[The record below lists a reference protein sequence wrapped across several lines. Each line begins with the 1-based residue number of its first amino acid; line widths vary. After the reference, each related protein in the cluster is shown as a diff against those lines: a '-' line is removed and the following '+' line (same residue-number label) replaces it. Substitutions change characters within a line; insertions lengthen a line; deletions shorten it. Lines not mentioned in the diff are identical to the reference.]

1 VKPILLDTHSLLWL
15 GNAAHLTFA
24 AETAVAA
31 ARESETIFTSAICIW
46 ELATAARKNHPL
58 RRPDLHGQTPR
69 TWFDIAIKR
78 LQVQVLPV
86 SADISAEAADVAPL
100 YGSGDP
106 GDCFLIA
113 TARIHKLTLVTR
125 DHRILEMAAADPAY
139 LSVIRC

>member
-1 VKPILLDTHSLLWL
+1 MKPLLLDTHSLLWL

-31 ARESETIFTSAICIW
+31 SRDSETLFTSAICIW

-58 RRPDLHGQTPR
+58 RRPDLQGQTPR
-69 TWFDIAIKR
+69 NWFEGAITR
-78 LQVQVLPV
+78 LQVRVLSV

-100 YGSGDP
+100 YGYGDP

-113 TARIHKLTLVTR
+113 TARIHNLTLVTR
-125 DHRILEMAAADPAY
+125 DARIIELAANDPAY
-139 LSVIRC
+139 LSVLPC